1 MFFFSKC
8 FFLGLAIHGDTSFFF
23 FSKTF
28 QVFRSKIY
36 GALVKISPSI
46 GGIRDFSFRF
56 DDFFLLALFRCYN
69 IKSKKKFHLS

>member
-36 GALVKISPSI
+36 GALVKISPGI
-46 GGIRDFSFRF
+46 GEIRDFSFRF
-56 DDFFLLALFRCYN
+56 DDFFFISVVSVL
-69 IKSKKKFHLS
+69 